1 MSKLTEAV
9 LQNTASLEAAV
20 NTAAQLGGVE
30 RQHCVKNPLKGQS
43 NEILASSFFNLV
55 IPTKEGGPTTL
66 LILMGLLVEL
76 QSAFRLAF
84 CSRGKTVTHSQQELF
99 PVVVKGVSLS

>member
-30 RQHCVKNPLKGQS
+30 RQHCVKNPLKGLS

-55 IPTKEGGPTTL
+55 IR
-66 LILMGLLVEL
+66 LIQKNRDRNQKCFNLLVIGPGSFE
-76 QSAFRLAF
+76 
-84 CSRGKTVTHSQQELF
+84 
-99 PVVVKGVSLS
+99 